1 MILVKRCQDGAG
13 GSNVRISRAGSGFG
27 HKAAGRCL
35 ECQVQACS
43 SLWVKSISVTADS
56 VGPAAPGVVQWR
68 NTIRSSS
75 ALYSGQA
82 PNRASQG
89 GSCNWVW
96 DQMILVKHCRDG
108 ARGSSWKISR
118 VDSGFVHKAAGRCLE
133 CQVQT
138 YRSLWVKSGGVL
150 Q

>member
-1 MILVKRCQDGAG
+1 MILVKHCQDGAG
-13 GSNVRISRAGSGFG
+13 GSNVRISSVDSGFR

-35 ECQVQACS
+35 ECRVQAYR
-43 SLWVKSISVTADS
+43 SLWLKSISVTADS

-108 ARGSSWKISR
+108 AGGSNVRISR
-118 VDSGFVHKAAGRCLE
+118 VDSGFRHKAAGRCLE
-133 CQVQT
+133 CRVQT
-138 YRSLWVKSGGVL
+138 YRSLWVKSGGFS